1 MRRPQ
6 SIKILPRERPSA
18 HYIHLTPQIPTGL
31 PGKEHEKVAVK
42 HYLIHQTGVTYMFKF
57 SEVLLHTPNQNPSR
71 LPLPRLLNPTSAC
84 IKLHDPH
91 HPLAGIVSKVL
102 SSMYP
107 THQEQYK
114 YSEYSI
120 TLNQI
125 SIHAK
130 DRAS

>member
-18 HYIHLTPQIPTGL
+18 HCIHLTPQIPTGL
-31 PGKEHEKVAVK
+31 PGKEHEEVAVE
-42 HYLIHQTGVTYMFKF
+42 HCLIHQTGVAYVFKF
-57 SEVLLHTPNQNPSR
+57 SEVLLHTPDQNPSR

-84 IKLHDPH
+84 VELHDPR

-102 SSMYP
+102 SSMCP
-107 THQEQYK
+107 THREQYEC
-114 YSEYSI
+114 SEYSI
-120 TLNQI
+120 ALDRI